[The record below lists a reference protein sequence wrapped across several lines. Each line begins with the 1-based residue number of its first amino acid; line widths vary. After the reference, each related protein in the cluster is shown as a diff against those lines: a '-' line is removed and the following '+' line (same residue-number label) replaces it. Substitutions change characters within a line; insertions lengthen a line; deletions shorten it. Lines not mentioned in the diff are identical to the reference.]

1 MDAFLL
7 EKVLR
12 DPNAATVDASMARA
26 DVAAA
31 SGRESAGR

>member
-7 EKVLR
+7 EKMLGN
-12 DPNAATVDASMARA
+12 PNAATADASIARA

-31 SGRESAGR
+31 SGCERAGR